1 MGLIIGIVFIVLAVV
16 IYSAVTEMMN
26 ARKRGSVLDSVAETV
41 AVKQLSPAVS
51 LAALTLELPDPQR
64 QQAFGLLCL
73 VNDALTSGRYSRDQ
87 RTQYL
92 LQQTLDTYLPDTL
105 RAYLDL
111 TPGAAQKLENSG
123 QPARQLLSEQ
133 LTLMTSGVEQAMKRD
148 HAAADRLLG
157 QGNFL
162 RERFGEAET
171 NGELK
176 IR

>member
-26 ARKRGSVLDSVAETV
+26 ARKRGSVLDNVAETV

-73 VNDALTSGRYSRDQ
+73 VNDALTSGRYSHDQ

-105 RAYLDL
+105 RAYLD
-111 TPGAAQKLENSG
+111 
-123 QPARQLLSEQ
+123 QL
-133 LTLMTSGVEQAMKRD
+133 RPD
-148 HAAADRLLG
+148 
-157 QGNFL
+157 
-162 RERFGEAET
+162 
-171 NGELK
+171 
-176 IR
+176 